1 MALLLLLSPYS
12 WTSSLK
18 GTQLT
23 HVQLDVPQNPQF
35 FSTDLFQGAMDGRA
49 APPIQ
54 SLVCKLSFANK
65 TTCPGAFS
73 PSGTL
78 SSFAFSLGYHLPS
91 KQRMTVAF
99 HHLPVVQASACSL
112 RSCLAEHHILQK
124 YMFYRGFLCPSWDL
138 EFLSWC
144 SPVLAWCS
152 VIHFLCLFLFYIRLN
167 HHCLLGYSG
176 RWLVLDWGQGHGAR
190 MDWACRI
197 RYGICG
203 PRPGEFGRRSRTR
216 SQAETR

>member
-1 MALLLLLSPYS
+1 MSKPSSQPLLKHHALRSPLLALPGSLVCQALVCTKGEPNTVHSTQKIISRALVALLLLLSPYS

-138 EFLSWC
+138 EFLS
-144 SPVLAWCS
+144 
-152 VIHFLCLFLFYIRLN
+152 
-167 HHCLLGYSG
+167 
-176 RWLVLDWGQGHGAR
+176 
-190 MDWACRI
+190 
-197 RYGICG
+197 
-203 PRPGEFGRRSRTR
+203 
-216 SQAETR
+216 